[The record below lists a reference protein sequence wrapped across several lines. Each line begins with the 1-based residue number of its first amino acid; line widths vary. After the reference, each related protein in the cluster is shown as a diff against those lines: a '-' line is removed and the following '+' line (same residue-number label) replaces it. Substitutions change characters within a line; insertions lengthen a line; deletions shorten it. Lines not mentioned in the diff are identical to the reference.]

1 MLERDGPEKWILCRC
16 DNREA
21 IDFGRSVGINRFQGR
36 FVENLIAEDNRRREL
51 LRLKRRIE
59 RSSEP
64 ETE

>member
-1 MLERDGPEKWILCRC
+1 MISAMVKEDGDARIVLIRC

-21 IDFGRSVGINRFQGR
+21 IDFGKSVGITQFQGR

-59 RSSEP
+59 RN
-64 ETE
+64 